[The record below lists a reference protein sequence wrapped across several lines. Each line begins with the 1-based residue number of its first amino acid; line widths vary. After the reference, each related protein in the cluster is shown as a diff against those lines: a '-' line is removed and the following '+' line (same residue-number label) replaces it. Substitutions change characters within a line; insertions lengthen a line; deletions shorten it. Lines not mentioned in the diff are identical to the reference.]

1 VPTNWQLF
9 VSTSIGWREN
19 FAPSVCDLP
28 KGSGGGFG
36 GNCDGT
42 FSRENDAGALSEPLG
57 NKPKHFWSNW
67 KANGCLKP
75 AKFNASCC
83 TSVYPTCSVVG
94 VKHCKTC

>member
-1 VPTNWQLF
+1 MD
-9 VSTSIGWREN
+9 WREN
-19 FAPSVCDLP
+19 FAPLGCAPP
-28 KGSGGGFG
+28 KESGGGFG
-36 GNCDGT
+36 GKCDGT
-42 FSRENDAGALSEPLG
+42 FLRESDAGALSEPLG

-67 KANGCLKP
+67 KANGCLKS